1 MSGWDAPR
9 ESIYAGV
16 GDAHMEEP
24 LTPCIV
30 QTVEAPQDN
39 RRNGNMRAHVQA
51 LTERLETLEA
61 RMNRLLGAMS
71 QLSWSWTEQDVQD
84 GRSGLAQDFSA
95 RGNNN
100 NNANSQRQGQP
111 RPRGRGGYQGN
122 NYQRGH
128 APGFRAE

>member
-1 MSGWDAPR
+1 MFGWDAPH

-16 GDAHMEEP
+16 GDAHIEEP

-61 RMNRLLGAMS
+61 TMGRLVTALS
-71 QLSWSWTEQDVQD
+71 QVSVLDERRAWT
-84 GRSGLAQDFSA
+84 QDFSA
-95 RGNNN
+95 RGLNNN
-100 NNANSQRQGQP
+100 NSNGQRQDQP
-111 RPRGRGGYQGN
+111 RPRRRGGYQGN